1 MSFRASHG
9 DEAITNERRR
19 GRGYDLGFSIPAGT
33 GPVASIELLPGQG
46 LVWNAGSILLAEA
59 GLRITRSP
67 PRGRE
72 MALISNAGGTAPA
85 RVFVGSPGHG
95 PLGAFDLARHGRR
108 LVFAR
113 PALAGVGPGVAINR
127 YGHLSRPQASQVE
140 EGLTLLEAEGG
151 GWLFLSSAGGMIE
164 RRLMPGE
171 TVTVGGNSL
180 VAIGTTV
187 DIDEAGDVRLAEA
200 RLSRFMRLTGPGTI
214 WLQTALARHA
224 DDVPRA
230 QARVEKPAGRPLLN
244 VVR

>member
-1 MSFRASHG
+1 MSFRANHS
-9 DEAITNERRR
+9 DEAMANQRRR

-59 GLRITRSP
+59 GVRITRSP
-67 PRGRE
+67 ARGRE
-72 MALISNAGGTAPA
+72 MALVSNAGGMAPA
-85 RVFVGSPGHG
+85 RALVGSPRHG
-95 PLGAFDLARHGRR
+95 PLGAFDLAQHGRR

-113 PALAGVGPGVAINR
+113 AALAGVGPGVAINR
-127 YGHLSRPQASQVE
+127 YGRLSRPQVSQAE
-140 EGLTLLEAEGG
+140 DGLTLLEAEGG
-151 GWLFLSSAGGMIE
+151 GWLFLSAAGGVIE

-180 VAIGTTV
+180 VALSATV
-187 DIDEAGDVRLAEA
+187 DIDEAGDVHLADA
-200 RLSRFMRLTGPGTI
+200 RLSPFMRLTGPGSI

-224 DDVPRA
+224 DDVPSAQVRA
-230 QARVEKPAGRPLLN
+230 ETPAGRALLN